1 MEQRMSALSN
11 AVSILRWL
19 GENGPEAGV
28 SELATALD
36 LPKSTASRVLK
47 DMAAHGLL
55 ERDHKSARYRV
66 GLMLL
71 EVGRH
76 YGAGQPL
83 IEAADATLADLT
95 RRTGHA
101 TGISRLDGTEVVVL
115 RSRAGTRPLRVVTP
129 PGNRGPAWATSS
141 GRCLLAR
148 LDDAGI
154 AARFRVF
161 PKSPLPAAPRS
172 LAALMER
179 LRAVRAAGWEEAE
192 EESLP
197 GVGAVSVAV
206 ADPRTDEAVALYFA
220 FSALHVDRSE
230 RRALVA
236 LLQEAAGRLAVRFG
250 DVPERMRRAHG

>member
-1 MEQRMSALSN
+1 
-11 AVSILRWL
+11 
-19 GENGPEAGV
+19 
-28 SELATALD
+28 
-36 LPKSTASRVLK
+36 
-47 DMAAHGLL
+47 MAAHGLL
-55 ERDHKSARYRV
+55 ERDHKTARYRV
-66 GLMLL
+66 GLLLL

-83 IEAADATLADLT
+83 IEAADSALAELT

-148 LDDAGI
+148 LADADI
-154 AARFRVF
+154 AGRFRIF
-161 PKSPLPAAPRS
+161 PRPLLPAAPRS
-172 LAALMER
+172 LAALMDR
-179 LRAVRAAGWEEAE
+179 LRVVRAAGWEEAE
-192 EESLP
+192 EESMP

-220 FSALHVDRSE
+220 FSALHVDRRE
-230 RRALVA
+230 RRELVA
-236 LLQEAAGRLAVRFG
+236 LLQETAGRLAARFG
-250 DVPERMRRAHG
+250 DVPPGPTLRRAHG